1 MEKVAEAN
9 FPSKF
14 GNFRIYGFKSKKG
27 KEYVVI
33 GKDVNNENITP
44 VVRIH
49 SQCLTG
55 DTLGSLRCDCG
66 DQLKAALELIEKNGR
81 GILIYQP
88 EEGRGIGILNKLKAY
103 ELQDKGL
110 DTVEANEKLGFKPDL
125 RDYKECVEIISY
137 FNFREIKFISNNPE
151 KIKAIESGGIKVV
164 ERIKLKF
171 EKNEFVKNYLNVKEK
186 KMGHLF

>member
-14 GNFRIYGFKSKKG
+14 GNFKIYGFKAKSG
-27 KEYVVI
+27 KEYVVL
-33 GKDVNNENITP
+33 GKNVEDDSIIP
-44 VVRIH
+44 IVRIH

-55 DTLGSLRCDCG
+55 DALGSLRCDCG
-66 DQLKAALELIEKNGR
+66 EQLQETLKLIEENGR
-81 GILIYQP
+81 GLLIYQP

-103 ELQDKGL
+103 ELQDRGL
-110 DTVEANEKLGFKPDL
+110 DTVEANEELGFRADL
-125 RDYKECVEIISY
+125 RSYEECAQIISH
-137 FNFREIKFISNNPE
+137 FGFREIKFISNNPE
-151 KIKAIESGGIKVV
+151 KIKAIENMGIKIV

-171 EKNEFVKNYLNVKEK
+171 EKNEFVRNYLEVKKK

>member
-1 MEKVAEAN
+1 MEKVAEAK

-14 GNFRIYGFKSKKG
+14 GNFKIYGFKSENG

-33 GKDVNNENITP
+33 GKNVDNENIIP

-103 ELQDKGL
+103 ELQDNGL
-110 DTVEANEKLGFKPDL
+110 DTVEANEKLGFDPDL

-137 FNFREIKFISNNPE
+137 FKFKEIKFISNNPE
-151 KIKAIESGGIKVV
+151 KIRAIESSGIKIV

-171 EKNEFVKNYLNVKEK
+171 EKNEFVKNYLDVKKK